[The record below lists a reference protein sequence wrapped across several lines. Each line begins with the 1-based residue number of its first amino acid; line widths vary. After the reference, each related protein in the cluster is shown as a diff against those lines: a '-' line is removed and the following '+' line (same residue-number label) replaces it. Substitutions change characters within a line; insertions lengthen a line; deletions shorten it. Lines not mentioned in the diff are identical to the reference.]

1 MSETQVIRTE
11 QDRAEVVAKIAR
23 LPLGRPVVV
32 SVAWADQ
39 RTPDQ
44 NDKFQPMLRDIAAQ
58 VEWHGQKLSADDWR
72 AIFVAAVKGQR
83 MVSGLDGSLVV
94 VGNSSKKLSKEQA
107 SEMIEMIYSFGNER
121 GVRWSE

>member
-1 MSETQVIRTE
+1 MSKTQVIRTE

-23 LPLGRPVVV
+23 LPISRPVII
-32 SVAWADQ
+32 SVDWADK
-39 RTPDQ
+39 RSAEQ
-44 NDKFQPMLRDIAAQ
+44 NDKFQPMLRDIAEQ

-121 GVRWSE
+121 GVRWSD